1 MDYVLFF
8 HVLAAFMLLG
18 TVVVYS
24 AIVLGAPADR
34 VTATVADRLWD
45 VGGLGT
51 LVLGIWLALDAPDG
65 ADYSIAD
72 GWILG
77 AIGLWIVATGLGV
90 RSRMLIQ
97 EGDAAV
103 RGQAALFHW
112 VRVVVVLAILYLMI
126 FKPGAGP

>member
-24 AIVLGAPADR
+24 AIVLGGPAGSL
-34 VTATVADRLWD
+34 TATVADRLWD
-45 VGGLGT
+45 VGALGT
-51 LVLGIWLALDAPDG
+51 LVLGIWLALD
-65 ADYSIAD
+65 DYSITD

-77 AIGLWIVATGLGV
+77 AIVLWVVATFLGI
-90 RSRMLIQ
+90 RSRMLLQ
-97 EGDAAV
+97 GGDGAV

-112 VRVVVVLAILYLMI
+112 ARTIAVLLILYMMI
-126 FKPGAGP
+126 FKPGA

>member
-1 MDYVLFF
+1 VDYVLFF
-8 HVLAAFMLLG
+8 HVLAAFMLIG

-34 VTATVADRLWD
+34 LTAMVADRLWD

-51 LVLGIWLALDAPDG
+51 LVLGIWLALD
-65 ADYSIAD
+65 DYDLLD

-77 AIGLWIVATGLGV
+77 AIVLWVVATGLGV
-90 RSRMLIQ
+90 RSRMLVQ

-103 RGQAALFHW
+103 RGQAAAFHW
-112 VRVVVVLAILYLMI
+112 ARAVVVLLILYLMI
-126 FKPGAGP
+126 FKPGA